1 MTNSEIVIFTV
12 LNIITL
18 AISLF
23 AIVYCVFIIFHMED
37 NYNYV
42 KEIVDEYLEDLDIAR
57 QASRKL
63 EKILLK
69 IEQAEDD
76 VARRTNK

>member
-1 MTNSEIVIFTV
+1 MCYQHDE
-12 LNIITL
+12 LK
-18 AISLF
+18 
-23 AIVYCVFIIFHMED
+23 
-37 NYNYV
+37 YV
-42 KEIVDEYLEDLDIAR
+42 KEIVEEYLEDLNTAR

-69 IEQAEDD
+69 MEQAEDD

>member
-1 MTNSEIVIFTV
+1 MCYQHDE
-12 LNIITL
+12 LK
-18 AISLF
+18 
-23 AIVYCVFIIFHMED
+23 
-37 NYNYV
+37 YV
-42 KEIVDEYLEDLDIAR
+42 KEIAEEYLEDLNTAR

-69 IEQAEDD
+69 MEQAEDD